1 MNDSM
6 GAGDAA
12 HQRLL
17 DSLASALCGGA
28 LPGELDDFSSE
39 DCRAA
44 AAFIADCASKRA
56 KGSALVRL
64 KSVGTRLGEPA
75 DADRHRQ

>member
-1 MNDSM
+1 MNDM
-6 GAGDAA
+6 VAGAAA

-28 LPGELDDFSSE
+28 LLGELADFSTE

-44 AAFIADCASKRA
+44 AEFIADCASKRPR
-56 KGSALVRL
+56 GTALVMR
-64 KSVGTRLGEPA
+64 VV
-75 DADRHRQ
+75 